1 MSFEKYGNKLI
12 RLLSKIENVLEPK
25 SQIGGANGDD
35 GSDRVVEVKEP
46 YVRVISYSVNHMSIL
61 VHMDKNKKSA
71 SELENPQIEY
81 KRGDTTIKKYTVEQ
95 QLRLGCDEE
104 GNMFNFSAVLTHHFK
119 KHEN

>member
-25 SQIGGANGDD
+25 SQIGGAD
-35 GSDRVVEVKEP
+35 GADGVVEVKDP

-61 VHMDKNKKSA
+61 VHMDKNEKSA
-71 SELENPQIEY
+71 SELEKPQIEY
-81 KRGDTTIKKYTVEQ
+81 ESGDGPLIKKYTVEQ
-95 QLRLGCDEE
+95 QLRLGCDEA

-119 KHEN
+119 KYEN